1 MANVG
6 SGYGGGGAGGG
17 EKSSNSFTGS
27 SAGKQGYAA
36 HIWINK
42 IVCYLDKN
50 ILVNYAG
57 TNYPIYNLDSTSAV
71 AFGSTNMGKTTT
83 TKSKM
88 TLRVPLLVSTRSY
101 TLSPLKIKDDDSGAF
116 GELYSPNASSVL
128 NSGFYVVY
136 SKIRPVDGDN
146 LQLLINFN
154 KTSISSDLYE
164 GSYPGQILS
173 EELTN
178 TSSNISGTMYAGS
191 THYFLLQG
199 AGGGGG
205 GADNSWGL
213 FNYASGG
220 GGGGAGGAVLVKF
233 TTNIDRMYRIFIGS
247 GGSAGTSHKDEGS
260 RTSGGSGGSTYV
272 QIYSDTSS
280 SSVAYTI
287 YAYGGGGGGKS
298 TGNSDHGSAGS
309 GGGVSVPS
317 GVTNI
322 FQVTGGNGGRNG
334 AGKSG
339 SSSGSSTDST
349 SYDICNA
356 TLSIDVSIGSGG
368 SVGSLDDAG
377 GGGGG
382 SWLGNGGYY

>member
-17 EKSSNSFTGS
+17 EISSGSFTGS

-50 ILVNYAG
+50 ILVNYAS

-71 AFGSTNMGKTTT
+71 AFGSTTMGKATT

-88 TLRVPLLVSTRSY
+88 TLSVPQLCTARSY
-101 TLSPLKIKDDDSGAF
+101 TLSPLKIS
-116 GELYSPNASSVL
+116 YSEDGYAEISASASL
-128 NSGFYVVY
+128 NSGYLSVT
-136 SKIRPVDGDN
+136 SKIQQSGGDR
-146 LQLLINFN
+146 LQLLINLN
-154 KTSISSDLYE
+154 KTSISSDSYE
-164 GSYPGQILS
+164 GTYPGQILS

-233 TTNIDRMYRIFIGS
+233 TTSIDRMYRIFIGS
-247 GGSAGTSHKDEGS
+247 GGSAGTSHADEGS

-309 GGGVSVPS
+309 GGSVSVPS

-322 FQVTGGNGGRNG
+322 FQVTGGNGGKNG
-334 AGKSG
+334 AGNSG
-339 SSSGSSTDST
+339 SSSGSSTNST

-356 TLSIDVSIGSGG
+356 TLSVDVSIGSGG